1 MSEIDVVAPVTAQSR
16 ARYVVRPPRAAPR
29 TGAAEKAEGFRDV
42 LETVSGPLTAGACA
56 APARHTVQRGQTLSR
71 ICEQALRQQGASRSR
86 SDIYAAVSK
95 VVKANGIQNP
105 DLILIGQE
113 IDLSVLH
120 ESAGMGGRAS
130 VAAVA
135 STKRA
140 LQVKPAGE
148 DRAVWDAP
156 SRDLA
161 ELLGRVG
168 VLYAAKAAS
177 AATPP
182 AALAATESTPSP
194 IMDGPV
200 RVTSGF
206 GMRRDPF
213 TGRPEHHDGVDL
225 AAPSGTPVHPA
236 MAGEV
241 VFSGWQRGYGRT
253 VVIRHQEGLET
264 VYAHNAKNFVKVG
277 DRVSSDTP
285 VARVG
290 SSGRSTGPHVHFEV
304 RRDGRAVDP
313 TPYLS
318 TGRVRIAKA
327 H

>member
-1 MSEIDVVAPVTAQSR
+1 MSEIDVVAPVTVLSR

-29 TGAAEKAEGFRDV
+29 TGASGKAERFRDV
-42 LETVSGPLTAGACA
+42 LETVSGPLTAGACD
-56 APARHTVQRGQTLSR
+56 APARHTVQRGETLSR

-120 ESAGMGGRAS
+120 DSAGMGGRAS
-130 VAAVA
+130 GAAVP
-135 STKRA
+135 STKRG
-140 LQVKPAGE
+140 LQVKPASE

-161 ELLGRVG
+161 ELLGRVRA
-168 VLYAAKAAS
+168 VYATKAS
-177 AATPP
+177 ADATV
-182 AALAATESTPSP
+182 AVAGAVTSP

-200 RVTSGF
+200 RITSGF

-241 VFSGWQRGYGRT
+241 VFSGWQRGYGRM
-253 VVIRHQEGLET
+253 VIIQHQEGFET
-264 VYAHNAKNFVKVG
+264 VYAHNAKNLVNVG
-277 DRVSSDTP
+277 DRVGSSTP
-285 VARVG
+285 VAQVG

-304 RRDGRAVDP
+304 RRNGRAVDP
-313 TPYLS
+313 MPYLS
-318 TGRVRIAKA
+318 AGRVRIAKA
-327 H
+327 S